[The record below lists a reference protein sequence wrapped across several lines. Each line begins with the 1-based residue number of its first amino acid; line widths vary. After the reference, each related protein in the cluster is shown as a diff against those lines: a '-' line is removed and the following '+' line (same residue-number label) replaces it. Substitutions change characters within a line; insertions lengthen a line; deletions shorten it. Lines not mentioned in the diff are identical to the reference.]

1 MVQKQKAVAGPVTEP
16 KKRRRVGFSPADTGV
31 EANECIKIY
40 LVSSK
45 EEVDSPDISCVK
57 PVDLNDFF
65 EGDGKIYGYQDLKIN
80 VWINSISLHSYAD
93 ITYQSTTNGDK
104 GITDLKSALQ
114 NIFAETIVDNKDEF
128 LETFA
133 TQRDFIRNM
142 VSNGEIMHSGAT
154 DGSSNIAE
162 VVPSDL
168 QVVRMEIGSPNA
180 GLLYS
185 RLVPLVLLFV
195 DGSNP
200 IDVTDPDW
208 HLYLLIQKKEEKEDP
223 LYRIVGFTA
232 IYKFYR
238 YPDRLRMRLSQ
249 ILVLPSFQGKGL
261 GSYLM
266 EVVNNVATAE
276 NVYDL
281 TVEEPSEKFQHI
293 RTCIDINRLR
303 GFNPI
308 KPAIDSAVQ
317 TLTKGKL
324 SKKAQIPRFTP
335 PLNAIEQ
342 VRESLK
348 INKKQFLKCWEILI
362 YLALDPIDKYMEDY
376 TSVITN
382 HVRTDIL
389 GKDIETPKKQVVDVP
404 SAFEPEVSFVV
415 FKSLNG
421 EEANSNVQV
430 DENKPDQEQQ
440 LKQLV
445 DERIREIKLVA
456 EKVSKICPEVK
467 V

>member
-1 MVQKQKAVAGPVTEP
+1 MVQKQQSTAALGAEP
-16 KKRRRVGFSPADTGV
+16 KKRRRVGFSPADIGV

-45 EEVDSPDISCVK
+45 EELDSTEIPCVN

-65 EGDGKIYGYQDLKIN
+65 DGDGKIYGYQDLKIN
-80 VWINSISLHSYAD
+80 VWINRISLHSYAD
-93 ITYQSTTNGDK
+93 ITYQRTINGDK
-104 GITDLKSALQ
+104 GITDINSALKK
-114 NIFAETIVDNKDEF
+114 IFGETIVANKDEF
-128 LETFA
+128 LQTFS
-133 TQRDFIRNM
+133 TERDFIRNM
-142 VSNGEIMHSGAT
+142 VSNGEVIHTGVV
-154 DGSSNIAE
+154 DGSSVNAQ
-162 VVPSDL
+162 VAPSDL
-168 QVVRMEIGSPNA
+168 QVLRMEIGSPNA

-208 HLYLLIQKKEEKEDP
+208 HLYLLVQKKDEKEEEP
-223 LYRIVGFTA
+223 LYQIVGFTA

-249 ILVLPSFQGKGL
+249 ILVLPSFQGKGF
-261 GSYLM
+261 GSHLL
-266 EVVNNVATAE
+266 EVVNKVAVAE

-303 GFNPI
+303 AFDPI
-308 KPAIDSAVQ
+308 KPAIDAAIQ

-324 SKKAQIPRFTP
+324 SKKAEMPRFTP
-335 PLNAIEQ
+335 PLNAIEN

-348 INKKQFLKCWEILI
+348 INKKHFLKCWEILI
-362 YLALDPIDKYMEDY
+362 YLALEPIDKYMEDY

-404 SAFEPEVSFVV
+404 SSFAPEASFVV
-415 FKSLNG
+415 FKSGSG

-430 DENKPDQEQQ
+430 EENKPDQEEQ
-440 LKQLV
+440 LKQLAE
-445 DERIREIKLVA
+445 ERIREIRLVA
-456 EKVSKICPEVK
+456 ESVTSISPNV
-467 V
+467 

>member
-1 MVQKQKAVAGPVTEP
+1 MVQKQQATAAPGPEP

-45 EEVDSPDISCVK
+45 EEVDSPGISCVN

-65 EGDGKIYGYQDLKIN
+65 DGDGKIYGYQDLKIN

-93 ITYQSTTNGDK
+93 VTYQSTINGEK
-104 GITDLKSALQ
+104 GVTDLKSALQ
-114 NIFAETIVDNKDEF
+114 NIFAETIVADKDEF
-128 LETFA
+128 LQTFSSE
-133 TQRDFIRNM
+133 RDFIRNM
-142 VSNGEIMHSGAT
+142 VSNGEEMHSGVI
-154 DGSSNIAE
+154 DGSSINAE
-162 VVPSDL
+162 VAPSDL
-168 QVVRMEIGSPNA
+168 QVLRMEIGSPNA

-208 HLYLLIQKKEEKEDP
+208 QLYLLIQKKEDKEEP

-232 IYKFYR
+232 VYKFYR

-249 ILVLPSFQGKGL
+249 ILVLPSFQGKGF

-266 EVVNNVATAE
+266 EVVNKVATQE

-303 GFNPI
+303 AFEPI

-324 SKKAQIPRFTP
+324 SKKAQIPRFIP
-335 PLNAIEQ
+335 PLNAIEK
-342 VRESLK
+342 VRETLK

-389 GKDIETPKKQVVDVP
+389 GKDIETPRKQVVDVP
-404 SAFEPEVSFVV
+404 SSFEQEASFVV
-415 FKSLNG
+415 FKCLNG

-445 DERIREIKLVA
+445 EERIREIKLVA
-456 EKVSKICPEVK
+456 EKVSRICPK

>member
-1 MVQKQKAVAGPVTEP
+1 MVQKQLSAADPGPEP
-16 KKRRRVGFSPADTGV
+16 KKRRRVGFSPAADTGV

-45 EEVDSPDISCVK
+45 EEVGSPEVPCVT

-65 EGDGKIYGYQDLKIN
+65 DGDGKIYGYQGLKIN

-93 ITYQSTTNGDK
+93 ITYKSTTNGVK

-114 NIFAETIVDNKDEF
+114 NIFAETIVDSKDEF
-128 LETFA
+128 LKTFS
-133 TQRDFIRNM
+133 TEKDFIRNM
-142 VSNGEIMHSGAT
+142 VSNGEVVHSGVI
-154 DGSSNIAE
+154 DGSSINAL
-162 VVPSDL
+162 VAPSDL
-168 QVVRMEIGSPNA
+168 QVLRMEIGSPNA

-208 HLYLLIQKKEEKEDP
+208 HLYLLIQKKEHKEEP
-223 LYRIVGFTA
+223 LYQIVGFTA

-249 ILVLPSFQGKGL
+249 ILVLPSFQGKGF
-261 GSYLM
+261 GSYLV
-266 EVVNNVATAE
+266 EVVNKVATAE

-303 GFNPI
+303 AFDPI
-308 KPAIDSAVQ
+308 KQDIDSAVE

-335 PLNAIEQ
+335 PLNAIEK
-342 VRESLK
+342 VRETLK

-376 TSVITN
+376 ASVITN
-382 HVRTDIL
+382 HVRADIL
-389 GKDIETPKKQVVDVP
+389 GKDIEAPKKQVVDVP
-404 SAFEPEVSFVV
+404 TSYAAEASFVV

-421 EEANSNVQV
+421 EEGDNGSNVQV
-430 DENKPDQEQQ
+430 DENKPEQEQQ

-445 DERIREIKLVA
+445 EERIREIKMVA
-456 EKVSKICPEVK
+456 EKVSKLRI
-467 V
+467 

>member
-1 MVQKQKAVAGPVTEP
+1 MVQKQLSAAGPGAEP

-31 EANECIKIY
+31 EANECINIY

-45 EEVDSPDISCVK
+45 EEVGSPEVPCVN

-65 EGDGKIYGYQDLKIN
+65 DGDGKIYGYHGLKIN

-93 ITYQSTTNGDK
+93 ITYKSTTNGDK

-128 LETFA
+128 LNTFS
-133 TQRDFIRNM
+133 TEKDFIRNM
-142 VSNGEIMHSGAT
+142 VSNGEVVHSGVI
-154 DGSSNIAE
+154 DGSRINAQVEPI
-162 VVPSDL
+162 DL
-168 QVVRMEIGSPNA
+168 QVLRMEIGSPNA

-208 HLYLLIQKKEEKEDP
+208 HLYLLIQKKEHKEEP
-223 LYRIVGFTA
+223 LYQILGFTA
-232 IYKFYR
+232 VYKFYR

-249 ILVLPSFQGKGL
+249 ILVLPSFQGKGF
-261 GSYLM
+261 GSYLV
-266 EVVNNVATAE
+266 EVVNKVATAE

-303 GFNPI
+303 AFDPI

-324 SKKAQIPRFTP
+324 SKKAQTPRFTP
-335 PLNAIEQ
+335 PLNAIEK
-342 VRESLK
+342 VRETLK
-348 INKKQFLKCWEILI
+348 INKKHFLKCWEILI

-382 HVRTDIL
+382 HVRADIL
-389 GKDIETPKKQVVDVP
+389 GKDLEARKKQVVDVP
-404 SAFEPEVSFVV
+404 TLFAAEASFVV

-421 EEANSNVQV
+421 EEAIQV
-430 DENKPDQEQQ
+430 DENKPDQEEQ

-445 DERIREIKLVA
+445 EERIREIKLVA
-456 EKVSKICPEVK
+456 GKVSKLRI
-467 V
+467 